1 MRIIELL
8 EGRGDELLNTFVKA
22 KVGDNGS
29 ELDYDLPEDIAFF
42 MNNHD
47 DSYRKHTRPIIG
59 KMIEATKANRETK
72 PSMFVPAVHNSYMEY
87 IKEYPIMELP
97 DELDAKTCKEVCDI
111 LHDQV
116 KKNISDG
123 KYD

>member
-1 MRIIELL
+1 MRIVELL
-8 EGRGDELLNTFVKA
+8 EGRGDEFLHKFTKSRI
-22 KVGDNGS
+22 GDHGT
-29 ELDYDLPEDIAFF
+29 ELDYDLSEDLAFF

-47 DSYRKHTRPIIG
+47 GSYRKHARPIIG
-59 KMIEATKANRETK
+59 KMIDATKANKETK
-72 PSMFVPAVHNSYMEY
+72 PSMFAHAVRAAYMEY
-87 IKEYPIMELP
+87 IKEYPIRELP

-116 KKNISDG
+116 KKHISDG